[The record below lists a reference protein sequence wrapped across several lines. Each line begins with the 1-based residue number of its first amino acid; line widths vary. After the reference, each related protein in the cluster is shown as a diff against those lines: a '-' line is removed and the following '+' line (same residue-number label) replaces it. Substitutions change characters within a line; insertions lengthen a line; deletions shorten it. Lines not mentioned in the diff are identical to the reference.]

1 MLAVVE
7 IPVHEFISDFFY
19 ELIDLINKF
28 SLSR

>member
-7 IPVHEFISDFFY
+7 IPVHEFISDFY